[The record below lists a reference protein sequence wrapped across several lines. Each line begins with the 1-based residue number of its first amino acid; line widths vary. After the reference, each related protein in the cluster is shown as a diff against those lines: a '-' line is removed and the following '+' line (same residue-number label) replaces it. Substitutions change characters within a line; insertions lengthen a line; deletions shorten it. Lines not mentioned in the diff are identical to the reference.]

1 MALVTGGARRLG
13 AATVRALHAAG
24 FDLAIHFHS
33 SALAARELAAELNEI
48 RSSSA
53 FTLRQDLAARRAGN
67 RLVAAIEQRRARL
80 DLLVNNASVF
90 DSNALAV
97 DDFATWDRIQGINLR
112 TPYYLAVAA
121 APLLRRTRGSIV
133 NIVDIHAERPR
144 AGYAIYC
151 ASKAGLL
158 AVTRSLAL
166 ELAPEIR
173 VNAVSPGAILWA
185 ESEAPA
191 MRAAALRAVPLERR
205 GEPADIAAAVCYLAT
220 ASYVTG
226 HVINV
231 DGGRL
236 LSG

>member
-1 MALVTGGARRLG
+1 M
-13 AATVRALHAAG
+13 RALHAAG
-24 FDLAIHFHS
+24 YDLAIHYHT
-33 SALAARELAAELNEI
+33 SAAAARELAAELNEV
-48 RSSSA
+48 RSHSA
-53 FTLRQDLAARRAGN
+53 FTLRQDLAARRAGS
-67 RLVAAIEQRRARL
+67 RLVAAIERRRGRL

-90 DSNALAV
+90 DANALEAE
-97 DDFATWDRIQGINLR
+97 DYAAWERIQAINLR
-112 TPYYLAVAA
+112 TPYFLAVAA
-121 APLLRRTRGSIV
+121 APLLGRHRGAIV
-133 NIVDIHAERPR
+133 NIADIHGERPR

-166 ELAPEIR
+166 ELAPAVR

-191 MRAAALRAVPLERR
+191 ARAAALRAVPLERR
-205 GEPADIAAAVCYLAT
+205 GEPADIAAAVCYLAGAT
-220 ASYVTG
+220 YVTG